1 MSELASEPASTRT
14 SNRNHPE
21 THPAPQAPTRGEAPA
36 RGKRGKDSPSYPGKH
51 PRGESGPR
59 TATTGNVLGTRG
71 AVPGLAPARGKWG
84 RDSPMLGGVTGGVI
98 PPGENTVHPRMRTP
112 SASEVSS

>member
-1 MSELASEPASTRT
+1 MSELASESVSTRT

-36 RGKRGKDSPSYPGKH
+36 RGK
-51 PRGESGPR
+51 
-59 TATTGNVLGTRG
+59 
-71 AVPGLAPARGKWG
+71 WG

-98 PPGENTVHPRMRTP
+98 PPGANTVRPRMRTP
-112 SASEVSS
+112 SASEVAS